1 MFNQTAAVSEHC
13 EHLVSSLTL
22 ISQAQK
28 QARQN
33 NTNTRTSFEVT
44 DYIPCVID
52 GGGEWRRIDECEEMM
67 RNLLLKSVF
76 CGARDSAAKFYSLWT
91 TDQLFTQTNVLQVW
105 SSSCQMHSSP
115 TTLIK

>member
-1 MFNQTAAVSEHC
+1 MALKRDRGRDSLFNHAAAVSEHC

-33 NTNTRTSFEVT
+33 NTNTKFEVT

-52 GGGEWRRIDECEEMM
+52 E
-67 RNLLLKSVF
+67 
-76 CGARDSAAKFYSLWT
+76 AANG
-91 TDQLFTQTNVLQVW
+91 DQ
-105 SSSCQMHSSP
+105 
-115 TTLIK
+115 